1 MFRTLI
7 GALVWMALLV
17 GPVRLDAAP
26 TMVERVPEP
35 NPPVIELDIPE
46 APSARALEP
55 YPAPSPTPST
65 EWSYHKT
72 SDNLH
77 PDGNEQQMLWL
88 LNRARSNPTQ
98 EGIWLA
104 TISDPDIAAARTFWG
119 VDLSVLQAAFAAI
132 PVRPPAAFDVRLYT
146 AAKAHS
152 DYLISIDD
160 QTHTGQ
166 FDRIDAAGF
175 KYTAA
180 AGIVFSYSEHTVY
193 GHAGFNIDW
202 GSGPYGMQDP
212 PGHRNAIM
220 STNTYYSNVGYAV
233 VPENNIS
240 TQVGPQVIT
249 GNLAYANT
257 GYPDH
262 FNRFIVG
269 TVWEDTNCER
279 PVRPGRGPGGG
290 DGHARQRHVL
300 RRDGQQ
306 RRLRG
311 PGRRGHLHGELF
323 RRRAGGGLH
332 AHGGGRNEQRAPG
345 PRVLRGF
352 GDPAGH
358 RGGEPA
364 QQRGLGRRGRWRRVL
379 PAGGRSGGPSGW
391 PADGFACGGG
401 SHRSVSRRRDE
412 GPLTQSTSG
421 RRTRFTSGSHPN
433 TKHYTPN
440 TTPYPQPL
448 TRSAGAV
455 LCRNSVSRS
464 MCRFSSAMIASSWA
478 RVPCSSTKGAIIS

>member
-17 GPVRLDAAP
+17 GPVCLDAAP

-55 YPAPSPTPST
+55 YPAPSPAPST

-104 TISDPDIAAARTFWG
+104 TISDPDIAAARAFWG

-220 STNTYYSNVGYAV
+220 STNTYFSNVGYAV
-233 VPENNIS
+233 VPENDIS
-240 TQVGPQVIT
+240 TEVGPQVIT

-269 TVWEDTNCER
+269 TVWEDTNGNSQYD
-279 PVRPGRGPGGG
+279 PGEGLAGVTVMPDSGTYYAVTGNSGGYAVPADAG
-290 DGHARQRHVL
+290 TYTVSFSG
-300 RRDGQQ
+300 
-306 RRLRG
+306 
-311 PGRRGHLHGELF
+311 GELVGAYT
-323 RRRAGGGLH
+323 RTVAVGTSS
-332 AHGGGRNEQRAPG
+332 
-345 PRVLRGF
+345 VLQDLEYF
-352 GDPAGH
+352 A
-358 RGGEPA
+358 A
-364 QQRGLGRRGRWRRVL
+364 
-379 PAGGRSGGPSGW
+379 SGTP
-391 PADGFACGGG
+391 
-401 SHRSVSRRRDE
+401 
-412 GPLTQSTSG
+412 
-421 RRTRFTSGSHPN
+421 
-433 TKHYTPN
+433 PN
-440 TTPYPQPL
+440 TTGGSPSGGDSGGGGGGGGGGCFL
-448 TRSAGAV
+448 LAAGAGAHPAGLLTALLAAAGV
-455 LCRNSVSRS
+455 
-464 MCRFSSAMIASSWA
+464 IAA
-478 RVPCSSTKGAIIS
+478 LRGAGMKPH